1 MKIKIQYKYTSRK
14 LRRFGKGVV
23 WGKEN
28 YIIYKYLHEA
38 VVAGFCP
45 RFEKWIGS
53 GFLKP
58 STNRMLNRIKSVY
71 MFISKHGTVTT
82 QELVDEFGITP
93 RTIQRDLNVLAY
105 NDLVESP
112 SRGKW
117 TTTEKKVKIT
127 S

>member
-1 MKIKIQYKYTSRK
+1 LQKSH
-14 LRRFGKGVV
+14 
-23 WGKEN
+23 WE
-28 YIIYKYLHEA
+28 KYL
-38 VVAGFCP
+38 
-45 RFEKWIGS
+45 GS
-53 GFLKP
+53 GFLKN
-58 STNRMLNRIKSVY
+58 STDRMLTRIKSIY
-71 MFISKHGTVTT
+71 LFIQEKGTVTT

-117 TTTEKKVKIT
+117 TTTNKKVKMT